1 MVSTGR
7 SCVIC
12 HKEITIPELPTI
24 HYDGGAAHPSCYY
37 GHRDWQQDVA
47 AFHQRFGIPI
57 RFKPQLASSDRRH
70 LRTKLH
76 REEYEELW
84 EAMSSGNITEI
95 ADGIADLIYV
105 LLGTAIEYGININPI
120 WDEVQRT
127 NMLKEGG
134 GIRPDGK
141 ILKPEGWLSPDIAGI
156 LKQQGWKG

>member
-1 MVSTGR
+1 
-7 SCVIC
+7 
-12 HKEITIPELPTI
+12 
-24 HYDGGAAHPSCYY
+24 
-37 GHRDWQQDVA
+37 
-47 AFHQRFGIPI
+47 
-57 RFKPQLASSDRRH
+57 
-70 LRTKLH
+70 
-76 REEYEELW
+76 
-84 EAMSSGNITEI
+84 MSSGNITEI